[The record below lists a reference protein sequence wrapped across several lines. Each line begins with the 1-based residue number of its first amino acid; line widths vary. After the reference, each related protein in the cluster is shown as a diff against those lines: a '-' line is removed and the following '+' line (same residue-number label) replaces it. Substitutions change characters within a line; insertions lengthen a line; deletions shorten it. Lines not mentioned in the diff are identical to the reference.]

1 MSPNLIGDNNSR
13 TTLLHHVRS
22 LVQAEQGL
30 TDALETCR
38 PLLSHNRHHPNTSLF
53 TSQTPPTLLPTPTSP
68 HQIQP
73 ILALARTYSLR
84 TSAPPT
90 WNPSLPVVG
99 FATPN
104 PLPHQLRGGSLGGM
118 QLKLAKEEKARKRT
132 EERERRER
140 ERARK
145 EEEERARVES
155 LQEEDM
161 LEEEEEEDVPW
172 GGGGGKRKRGED
184 GTVAREEM
192 GVTDPKKKEMMER
205 QQRQLVGVSAR
216 NGQGKRMVGG
226 GSKEVVVASMNLS
239 DDSSSSEEESEDD

>member
-161 LEEEEEEDVPW
+161 LEEEEEE
-172 GGGGGKRKRGED
+172 
-184 GTVAREEM
+184 M